1 MNLFAEGLA
10 WLGQG
15 QHWSGPAGI
24 WARTLQHLVLTLVV
38 MAISILV
45 AVPIG
50 VLVGHTR
57 RGAGV
62 IGAIA
67 GAGRAIPTLGLLT
80 LFGLLG
86 LGIGVQPPLWAL
98 VVLAIPSLL
107 AGAYSGVMAIDPTI
121 PSAATAIGMSPW
133 QVITRVEGPLALP
146 AIVGGVR
153 AATLQVLATA
163 TLAAYTADLG
173 LGRFLLQGLKDR
185 DYPQMVGAALLVT
198 ALAVI
203 AELVLALCQRWA
215 RGLARPTGREEEVRR

>member
-10 WLGQG
+10 WLGQAE
-15 QHWSGPAGI
+15 HWQGEAGI
-24 WARTLQHLVLTLVV
+24 WARTLQHLLLTLVV
-38 MAISILV
+38 MVISIVV
-45 AVPIG
+45 AIPLG

-98 VVLAIPSLL
+98 VVLAVPSLL
-107 AGAYSGVMAIDPTI
+107 AGAYSGVMAINQTI

-133 QVITRVEGPLALP
+133 QVITRVEVPLALP

-198 ALAVI
+198 ALAVM

-215 RGLARPTGREEEVRR
+215 RRLARPTGRQEEVRR